1 MMGFILGCLIIA
13 IVAAIASAIN
23 ALAAHWAAAL
33 AEAEYPDYSE
43 TFKTI
48 FWGYIVFFM
57 IILVIIETGNVLNGF
72 FAMLL
77 WLSIIGWVMYKLV
90 HKLGIEGNK
99 NIIIFVGMSF
109 FFNMLISFAISLFN
123 PF

>member
-1 MMGFILGCLIIA
+1 MGFIFGCLIIA

-33 AEAEYPDYSE
+33 AEAEYADYSE

-48 FWGYIVFFM
+48 FWGYIVFFL
-57 IILVIIETGNVLNGF
+57 IFLVIIETGNVLNGF

-77 WLSIIGWVMYKLV
+77 WLGIIGWVMYKLV

-99 NIIIFVGMSF
+99 NIVIFVGMSF
-109 FFNMLISFAISLFN
+109 FFNMLISFAISLLN